1 MESAETRE
9 QQLINSFL
17 ANYFDLNDQQEKTD
31 VLDEEKAI
39 INECLEYV
47 GGRFKKMKYILGTAL
62 DFTLLAQIISKHDT
76 SAKVFRSTLTREG
89 IFNQYRLITER
100 GESGANTLTVEYAG
114 HQFGIRKIEEGVLA
128 LFRSMKR
135 SNYPSAYVY
144 NTGQWQKYQ
153 DLLEL
158 CFRPSE
164 TARLLLV
171 NELIKYGLSEL
182 AVNSYYVRDVPR
194 PHIFPRVITEYPR
207 SVKGENGGLIYQAI
221 AFGYVT
227 ADRPHLSILADK
239 VRTGSSR
246 QKRFGDIDG
255 YNGLDLELSVEVKDF
270 EINEE
275 NIPKELS
282 SFVNEVAE
290 NQVLGIA
297 FVRDVT
303 DAAHEYLTASS
314 VKVMTQDDLLGQVDL
329 WDWQKQ
335 EKALQG
341 VLHYIAHVEQD
352 VNAVKRLLSFIQT
365 IDPNHTALAFL

>member
-1 MESAETRE
+1 MDSSEIRE
-9 QQLINSFL
+9 QQLISSFL
-17 ANYFDLNDQQEKTD
+17 ANYFDLNGFEEDRD
-31 VLDEEKAI
+31 VSDEEKAI

-47 GGRFKKMKYILGTAL
+47 SARFKKMKYILGTAL
-62 DFTLLAQIISKHDT
+62 DFTLLAQIISKYDL
-76 SAKVFRSTLTREG
+76 SAKSFRDTLTREN
-89 IFNQYRLITER
+89 IFSHYRLITER
-100 GESGANTLTVEYAG
+100 GESGANTLTVEFAG
-114 HQFGIRKIEEGVLA
+114 YQFGIRKIEEGVLA

-158 CFRPSE
+158 CFRLSE
-164 TARLLLV
+164 SARLLLV

-182 AVNSYYVRDVPR
+182 AVNSYYVRDVLR
-194 PHIFPRVITEYPR
+194 PHIFPRIITNYQR

-270 EINEE
+270 EINEG
-275 NIPKELS
+275 NIPKELG
-282 SFVNEVAE
+282 SFISEVID
-290 NQVLGIA
+290 NQILGIA
-297 FVRDVT
+297 FVKDVT
-303 DAAHEYLTASS
+303 AAAHDYLTASS
-314 VKVMTQDDLLGQVDL
+314 VKVMTQDDLLGQVNL

-352 VNAVKRLLSFIQT
+352 VNAVQRLLNFIKT
-365 IDPNHTALAFL
+365 IDPNHSALAFL